1 MDLIAAFYSARQWLG
16 DDAVF
21 DPTLRSITGILRT
34 DSAML
39 PTLKQLDGTGHVKK
53 ARVNGQIANV
63 ALLVLPPGGFL
74 EIDITLSPMLL
85 DCYEGMDD
93 LLAQTVVKGEPS
105 RYFVYPLGEIVSNQS
120 PVPDEI
126 RFYRQMLR
134 VKNVLRSI
142 ADLDSERSVV
152 FLAPQPLAMPFI
164 CQAAD
169 LRELPK
175 LDELEAVLS
184 KNVVERDQRTAL
196 LKRSLREYLFN
207 TKEDERFSMFL
218 AQFAV
223 INDSYRRDFLLWIGQ
238 AFGELEKSFE
248 EKRLKFIADLNGI
261 LASVQTSILAV
272 PLAVLLVGDK
282 YDLANPLKNFLL
294 ALTVLAVAIVA
305 DRLLSNQRHT
315 LTSVNEAIAAV
326 EEDFEN
332 KQPQRKKEFES
343 RLTSLRKQQNRVSR
357 LLNGLQFLIWVIVGL
372 VVVGWLISF
381 CHSEPTLTWLKKSVK
396 TSATTPAL
404 GPTPQH

>member
-1 MDLIAAFYSARQWLG
+1 MDLIAAFYSARLWLG
-16 DDAVF
+16 NAAVF
-21 DPTLRSITGILRT
+21 NPALRSITGMLQI
-34 DSAML
+34 DSSML
-39 PTLKQLDGTGHVKK
+39 STLIQLDDTGHVKK
-53 ARVNGQIANV
+53 ARANGQITNV
-63 ALLVLPPGGFL
+63 ALLVLQPGQTL
-74 EIDITLSPMLL
+74 EIELTISAMLL
-85 DCYEGMDD
+85 DCYEGIDD

-120 PVPDEI
+120 PAPDEI

-142 ADLDSERSVV
+142 ADLDSEQSAV

-164 CQAAD
+164 CRASD
-169 LRELPK
+169 LCELPK
-175 LDELEAVLS
+175 LDELETVLS
-184 KNVVERDQRTAL
+184 KDVVERDQRTAL

-207 TKEDERFSMFL
+207 TNEDERFSMFL
-218 AQFAV
+218 AQFTV
-223 INDSYRRDFLLWIGQ
+223 INESYRRDFLLWIGQ

-282 YDLANPLKNFLL
+282 YDLTNPLKNFLL

-315 LTSVNEAIAAV
+315 LTSVEEAISAV
-326 EEDFEN
+326 EKDFQN
-332 KQPQRKKEFES
+332 KQPQRKQEFQS
-343 RLTSLRKQQNRVSR
+343 RLTSLRNQQTRVSK
-357 LLNGLQFLIWVIVGL
+357 LLNRLRILIWAIVSL
-372 VVVGWLISF
+372 VAVGWLISL
-381 CHSEPTLTWLKKSVK
+381 CHSEPTLTWIKKSLK
-396 TSATTPAL
+396 TSAVTPMLA
-404 GPTPQH
+404 PTHKH